1 MPGSNSQGLQKS
13 AADALRLGLTVFQT
27 RGLGYAVCAQ
37 YFVAREREI
46 QRHRDTETQRQKQRQ
61 RERDGFDRGEGLLGR
76 NFDAILC
83 N

>member
-1 MPGSNSQGLQKS
+1 ML
-13 AADALRLGLTVFQT
+13 
-27 RGLGYAVCAQ
+27 CAPSILWP
-37 YFVAREREI
+37 ERE
-46 QRHRDTETQRQKQRQ
+46 RDTETQRHRETETETETE